1 MGLAISLSSDF
12 EISHKSTNSVWTS
25 SNDHMITKSLQP
37 NMVRLGPAGYSW
49 DEDIGACV
57 REWDL
62 NDSQKQAAKTAV
74 DYVGQEYATTITD
87 VTAGECEDCFTVKI
101 EQGTERDVVEVEIVD
116 GVAESKTLTRHEC
129 TEEEKQAEVCYMLYL
144 PVCGYKADGSSM
156 TYGNDC
162 QACSDK
168 VVYWEMGECTV

>member
-1 MGLAISLSSDF
+1 MNKKIILLAVLVLPIAL
-12 EISHKSTNSVWTS
+12 VAGCV
-25 SNDHMITKSLQP
+25 NDADGPIGGQRDEHGC
-37 NMVRLGPAGYSW
+37 LGPAGYSW